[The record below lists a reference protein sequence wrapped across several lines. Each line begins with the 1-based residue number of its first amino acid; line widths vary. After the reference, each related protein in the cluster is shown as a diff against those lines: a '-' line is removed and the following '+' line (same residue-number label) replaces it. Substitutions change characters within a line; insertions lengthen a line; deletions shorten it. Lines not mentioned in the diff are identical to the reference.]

1 MKKLFLSII
10 FCCFGLLSFS
20 NEPHIV
26 NIKLDINESEVYWKG
41 SKISYFHDGIVNLKW
56 GYLAID
62 HGKVAG
68 GEFVIDMNTITCTD
82 IEKDKKR
89 KNFEDHLKNEDFF
102 NVEKFPTAKL
112 VITKAQKKTNNK
124 YEITADLTIKEQ
136 THSIEFDADI
146 FIKPNKNTVTGISYE
161 ASAEIIIDRT
171 KWGVVYKSGS
181 YFKDLVANKA
191 INDEIE
197 FKIKLVSPSN

>member
-10 FCCFGLLSFS
+10 FCCFGILSFS

-26 NIKLDINESEVYWKG
+26 NIKLDVNESEVYWKG
-41 SKISYFHDGIVNLKW
+41 SKIAYFHDGIVNLKW

-62 HGKVAG
+62 HGTVVG

-89 KNFEDHLKNEDFF
+89 KNFEDHLKDEDFF

-112 VITKAQKKTNNK
+112 VITDSQKKSNNK
-124 YEITADLTIKEQ
+124 YEITADLTIKDQ
-136 THSIEFDADI
+136 THSIQFAADI
-146 FIKPNKNTVTGISYE
+146 LLKRNNNIATGLSYE
-161 ASAEIIIDRT
+161 ASADLIIDRT

-181 YFKDLVANKA
+181 FFKDLVANKA
-191 INDEIE
+191 IKDEIE
-197 FKIKLVSPSN
+197 FKIKLKSTLK